1 MIDRDELLEEIT
13 TDDIIDI
20 MRDLGADNY
29 KPDNNGNYYFPTV
42 CHGGDS
48 YKLLYY
54 SDSKFFSCLTCCGSM
69 SLYDVVMGILNIPF
83 KEAFKYVA
91 DFKGISTY
99 EIKPK
104 GIIKREKEN
113 TDLKFLRLHRKKVE
127 KRNITLPSYQESI
140 LNMFDDYMPSTW
152 CVEGISTIIATYFE
166 IKVYINQRKAIIPH
180 RDINGHLVG
189 IRSRNFN
196 SWEVDNG
203 MKYIPIKIQ
212 GLTYKYP
219 MNFNLYG
226 LYQNKENIKRYKKV
240 IVFESEKSVLLYGSI
255 YGQENNIAVATCGM
269 TFSLY
274 QRDLL
279 VSLGVTEIIVAYDMQ
294 YELDKIDK
302 QNKKKWEEYCG
313 YFKRL
318 IKIAKMTM
326 DYCNISAISC
336 WDERIN
342 YKDSPIDQ
350 GKEIFEE
357 LYKERFLISD
367 IKELEELIE

>member
-1 MIDRDELLEEIT
+1 MIDREELLQLITEE
-13 TDDIIDI
+13 DIIQI
-20 MRDLGADNY
+20 MNNLGSEYMKDEGDHIIFDAI
-29 KPDNNGNYYFPTV
+29 
-42 CHGGDS
+42 CHGS
-48 YKLLYY
+48 NSKKLWYYKNSGLLQCY
-54 SDSKFFSCLTCCGSM
+54 SCCGSM
-69 SLYDVVMGILNIPF
+69 SLYDLIMSVLSVPF
-83 KEAFKYVA
+83 KESFQYVA
-91 DFKGISTY
+91 NFKGIDVHGT
-99 EIKPK
+99 KPK

-113 TDLKFLRLHRKKVE
+113 TDLKFLRLHRKKIE
-127 KRNITLPSYQESI
+127 KRNIILPTYSENI
-140 LNMFDDYMPSTW
+140 LNVFDNYMPSTW
-152 CVEGISTIIATYFE
+152 FDEGILPNIAMYFE
-166 IKVYINQRKAIIPH
+166 IKIYFNQNKAIIPH
-180 RDINGHLVG
+180 RDINGNLVG

-196 SWEVDNG
+196 HWQIDSG
-203 MKYIPIKIQ
+203 MKYMPIKIQ

-226 LYQNKENIKRYKKV
+226 LYQNKANIKRFKRV
-240 IVFESEKSVLLYGSI
+240 IIFESEKSVLLYGSI

-269 TFSLY
+269 TFSLF

-279 VSLGVTEIIVAYDMQ
+279 ISLGVTEIIVAYDMQ

-336 WDERIN
+336 WDDRIN

-357 LYKERFLISD
+357 LYRERFLISD

>member
-1 MIDRDELLEEIT
+1 MKSEELSELITEE
-13 TDDIIDI
+13 DIIQI
-20 MRDLGADNY
+20 MSDLGSEYIKDEI
-29 KPDNNGNYYFPTV
+29 DHIIFDSI
-42 CHGGDS
+42 CHGS
-48 YKLLYY
+48 SSKKLWYYKESGLFRCY
-54 SDSKFFSCLTCCGSM
+54 SSCGTM
-69 SLYDVVMGILNIPF
+69 SLYDLIMSVQGIQF
-83 KEAFKYVA
+83 KEAFQYVA
-91 DFKGISTY
+91 NFKGISTY
-99 EIKPK
+99 EAKPK

-113 TDLKFLRLHRKKVE
+113 TDLRFLRLHRKKIE
-127 KRNITLPSYQESI
+127 KRKITLPSYQESI
-140 LNMFDDYMPSTW
+140 LNIFDDYMPSTW
-152 CVEGISTIIATYFE
+152 CEEGILPIVATCFE
-166 IKVYINQRKAIIPH
+166 IKIYINQQKAIIPH
-180 RDINGHLVG
+180 RDINGQLVG

-196 SWEVDNG
+196 SWQVDNG

-226 LYQNKENIKRYKKV
+226 LYQNKENIKRLKKV

-269 TFSLY
+269 TFSLF

-279 VSLGVTEIIVAYDMQ
+279 IFLGITEIIVAYDMQ

-318 IKIAKMTM
+318 IKIAKITM
-326 DYCNISAISC
+326 DYCNISTISC
-336 WDERIN
+336 WDNRIN
-342 YKDSPIDQ
+342 YKDSPIDK
-350 GKEIFEE
+350 GKEIFEQ